1 VTGITCTSA
10 VSGGHFCAPLVVVPH
25 NYNLLIH
32 QQLFPELQSACK
44 IVDGTPLPDRLTH
57 YERALLQGHKAS
69 LDERHLD
76 KSVGGI
82 CQTTETCS
90 NSFYTNERICQ

>member
-1 VTGITCTSA
+1 MAFICAVDPVTGITCTS
-10 VSGGHFCAPLVVVPH
+10 VVPGGQLCVPLMVVPH

-32 QQLFPELQSACK
+32 QQLFPELQAVCK
-44 IVDGTPLPDRLTH
+44 AMAGSPLPDHLTR

-76 KSVGGI
+76 RTGKG
-82 CQTTETCS
+82 
-90 NSFYTNERICQ
+90 